1 MITSITGPP
10 DPTVT
15 SPTRHVRTPVSNA
28 KKRRKLQ
35 AQLRELRELD
45 MAELVDSD
53 EEDNDEDDAY
63 ADPEDGL
70 SFLPAYQPSHSRPVG
85 RSAGGLATAP
95 MWYITHNVMHSR
107 ADLAYCH

>member
-10 DPTVT
+10 DA

-35 AQLRELRELD
+35 ARLRELD

-53 EEDNDEDDAY
+53 EEDDDEDD

-70 SFLPAYQPSHSRPVG
+70 SSLPASPVQSFPASGTFSWRPGDRTHVVQ
-85 RSAGGLATAP
+85 L
-95 MWYITHNVMHSR
+95 THNVMHSR